1 MRRAILAGW
10 GGPEAE
16 PLRGTSVQG
25 IIQVF
30 RSFGAGRVAAM
41 GVVAL
46 ALVGFFAFVIIR
58 FTQPA
63 MAPLFTDL
71 SPQDAAAV
79 VKELDQQNVPYELRT
94 DGAGI
99 LVPKE
104 QVAKLRMKLAE
115 QRLPTGGSVG
125 WEIFDKGDGFSAT
138 SFVQNVNHL
147 RALEGEIARS
157 IKSLDRVASAR
168 VHLVIPER
176 PLFTRDAPQPSA
188 SIVIRARGE
197 LSQGEVRAIRHLV
210 ASAVQGL
217 KPEKVSLVDE
227 GGRLLADG
235 AEGDDAADA
244 ASDERGL
251 ALEKRLRERVESIV
265 GRIVGADRARVEVR
279 AEIDRT
285 KSTQTSDKFDPE
297 SRVARSTQTREEAS
311 QSQEQAEQQ
320 VSVANQI
327 PNPQAGQNPQQGPK
341 EQTNKNEEVVNY
353 EISRVTRT
361 ETQDGGRMKRLS
373 VAVLVDG
380 VYTRQQN
387 GDMTYAPRPQEELD
401 RIGALVRAGVGFDA
415 SRGDTVE
422 IVNLRFAD
430 IPGQSADVGG
440 EPWFDFTKADI
451 MRAVELGVLALLSV
465 LVMLLVVRPVLRKA
479 LEGAPPPAPA
489 AAPALTAAEA
499 AARGGVMGADGM
511 ITMPDGAVFQ
521 ATDETGAPLL
531 AAPGVRVLQADAGPV
546 VVGPD
551 GAARRLAAVEVAGK
565 VKAES
570 LEKIGDIIRTNP
582 AESANLIRQW
592 MQEPA

>member
-1 MRRAILAGW
+1 
-10 GGPEAE
+10 
-16 PLRGTSVQG
+16 
-25 IIQVF
+25 
-30 RSFGAGRVAAM
+30 M

-58 FTQPA
+58 VTTPD
-63 MAPLFTDL
+63 MVPLFTDL
-71 SPQDAAAV
+71 SPQDASAV
-79 VKELDQQNVPYELRT
+79 VKELDQQNVPYELKQ

-99 LVPKE
+99 LVPKD

-115 QRLPTGGSVG
+115 QRLPSGGSVG

-157 IKSLDRVASAR
+157 IKALDRVASAR
-168 VHLVIPER
+168 VHLVVPER

-188 SIVIRARGE
+188 AIVIRARGD

-235 AEGDDAADA
+235 AEGDDAMDA
-244 ASDERGL
+244 ASDERGV
-251 ALEKRLRERVESIV
+251 ALEKRLRERVEAIV

-311 QSQEQAEQQ
+311 QSTDPAEQQ

-327 PNPQAGQNPQQGPK
+327 PNPAAGQTNAPGPK
-341 EQTNKNEEVVNY
+341 DTSNKNEEVVNY

-361 ETQDGGRMKRLS
+361 ETQDGGRVKRLS

-380 VYTRQQN
+380 VYTRAQN

-401 RIGALVRAGVGFDA
+401 RIGALVRAGVGFEA
-415 SRGDTVE
+415 ARGDTIEV
-422 IVNLRFAD
+422 VNLRFAD
-430 IPGQSADVGG
+430 IPGQTADAGG
-440 EPWFDFTKADI
+440 ESWFAFTKADI
-451 MRAVELGVLALLSV
+451 MRAIELGVLALLSILV
-465 LVMLLVVRPVLRKA
+465 LLFVVRPVLRKA
-479 LEGAPPPAPA
+479 LNADAPAPA
-489 AAPALTAAEA
+489 AAPGLITASA
-499 AARGGVMGADGM
+499 AAAQGGVLGPDGM
-511 ITMPDGAVFQ
+511 FTMPDGSLVP
-521 ATDETGAPLL
+521 ATDENGVPLGPNGL
-531 AAPGVRVLQADAGPV
+531 RVVQADGGPV
-546 VVGPD
+546 LVGPD
-551 GAARRLAAVEVAGK
+551 GASRKLAAVEFAGK
-565 VKAES
+565 IKAGS
-570 LEKIGDIIRTNP
+570 VEKIGELVSANP
-582 AESANLIRQW
+582 AESANMIRQW